1 MMLHR
6 YVLLCCFGVDL
17 LANTCLKLV
26 ATIADL
32 VHAVLKE
39 FVGKR

>member
-1 MMLHR
+1 MLHR
-6 YVLLCCFGVDL
+6 YVVSVLLETDSL
-17 LANTCLKLV
+17 TNIWYLKLV